1 MGYPRYESAET
12 SERAQQ
18 DEELQAELLRA
29 LIHRKLNGAVQQ
41 TLDMDPNRLP
51 LRELPPGDTA
61 SLFMLYLAWNRVSMT
76 KPCCKST
83 FYVVAKAWR
92 PCLRFRARSEH
103 ALCVTCQRL
112 KAAIGQADELHLVVP
127 HSLNKLDWYQKK
139 SHKTRLQNLVFLT
152 LR

>member
-1 MGYPRYESAET
+1 MGFPRYESAET
-12 SERAQQ
+12 SERAQE

-41 TLDMDPNRLP
+41 TLDMDPQRLP

-61 SLFMLYLAWNRVSMT
+61 SLYMLYLAWNRVSMT

-83 FYVVAKAWR
+83 FYVVAKSWR

-112 KAAIGQADELHLVVP
+112 KAAIAEADELHLVVT
-127 HSLNKLDWYQKK
+127 HTLNID
-139 SHKTRLQNLVFLT
+139 
-152 LR
+152 